1 MDWAELTAAE
11 SHGNLSLGERVS
23 VILLALR
30 RVMAVRRLPIEW
42 KTLSCAAGLS
52 SLVCCASLEVPV
64 RGTIPKLRGGSTLMI
79 ALTAILKDLRAER
92 GTLQT
97 QLRQLDR
104 AVAVLQ
110 GLVRPNSSRRS
121 QRAVTTRRPFSL
133 AARHRMAAA
142 QKARWAKW
150 KSEHTRSASGKNVQ
164 PTRRVA
170 KPVQAA
176 ARPRLSA
183 GARKRIAA
191 AQRARWASWRAKQ
204 TKKKQ
209 ARTRSP
215 SSP

>member
-1 MDWAELTAAE
+1 MNWAVLTAAE

-42 KTLSCAAGLS
+42 KTPSCAAGLS
-52 SLVCCASLEVPV
+52 SLVCCARLAVPA
-64 RGTIPKLRGGSTLMI
+64 RGTIPKLLGENTQMV

-92 GTLQT
+92 ETLQT
-97 QLRQLDR
+97 QLRQLDS
-104 AVAVLQ
+104 AVAALQ
-110 GLVRPNSSRRS
+110 GLVRPNSLRQS
-121 QRAVTTRRPFSL
+121 QRAATTRRPVSVI
-133 AARHRMAAA
+133 ARRRMAAA

-150 KSEHTRSASGKNVQ
+150 KSEHARPASRKNVE

-170 KPVQAA
+170 KPVQSAT

-183 GARKRIAA
+183 AARKRIAA

-204 TKKKQ
+204 TKKK
-209 ARTRSP
+209 
-215 SSP
+215 